1 MRLPCAAGADGVR
14 KCRGDRMLRIWGPK
28 GTGRFQIE
36 PEAAGPGKTAPGLE
50 PEASLEVPSAEP
62 FTPYLIAISFR
73 SGFCARSLF
82 PSSRLEIPSG
92 MTMSVISKLM
102 SCTLGHHTSIAS
114 RAEAASCTL

>member
-62 FTPYLIAISFR
+62 FTPYLSAIGVRARWAAGSSAESGTCFMRRLPPFTKTSRTWSRTSLMPDLFR
-73 SGFCARSLF
+73 
-82 PSSRLEIPSG
+82 
-92 MTMSVISKLM
+92 
-102 SCTLGHHTSIAS
+102 
-114 RAEAASCTL
+114 